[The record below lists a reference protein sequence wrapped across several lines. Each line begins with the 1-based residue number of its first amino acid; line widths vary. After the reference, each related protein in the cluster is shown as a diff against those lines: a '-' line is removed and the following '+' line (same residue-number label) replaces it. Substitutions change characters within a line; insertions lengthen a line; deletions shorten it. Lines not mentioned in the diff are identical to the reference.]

1 MYVESLTFNEADELF
16 DRRVRRED
24 TQRMLTLNFTYSET
38 LSIRQEENSYD

>member
-24 TQRMLTLNFTYSET
+24 TQRMLTRNCRYSEM
-38 LSIRQEENSYD
+38 LSIRREENSYD